1 MKKSV
6 LLVLLSGLLQ
16 CMNEPPLITETQLLW
31 FRAHYQSDI
40 TVKQLLEKES
50 IRLPRSDED
59 RIGQDLTEIPSG
71 VFRNLT
77 NLTSLDIRLANLTD
91 LPQDIFDPL
100 VNLEN
105 LYFLTP
111 QLQRFPAKT
120 FKNLIYLK
128 NLEIRLTNLTHL
140 PQGIFDPLI
149 NLENLYFLTPQLQS
163 LPAKIFKNLTN
174 LKELLFYDENLDALP
189 QNIFQDMVKLEYVNI
204 NAHRLKFFSK
214 EMERLRMLNTLGLYF
229 RLPFILLSRDLGQF
243 SRIKHLRLFGQRLYS
258 LRANLFN
265 ALTELETLWVHHSRI
280 TSIPENVFDQLSNL
294 KKLAIFN
301 NDRLDV
307 LPDDVFNPLRKLEW
321 LSLARNNIS
330 SLNPQIFA
338 ELNLTKLI
346 SIRGNGITDLPNG
359 IFSSF
364 PDLPCIILGEGF
376 EYSAQNL
383 EDWGLNSLG
392 EDFDRN
398 QRFDPSC
405 ADKHPN

>member
-1 MKKSV
+1 MRTAVFQSSIKISI
-6 LLVLLSGLLQ
+6 LLVLLSGLVQ
-16 CMNEPPLITETQLLW
+16 CANEPPLITETQLLW
-31 FRAHYQSDI
+31 FRAHYKSNI
-40 TVKQLLEKES
+40 TVKELLEKES

-77 NLTSLDIRLANLTD
+77 NLTSLDIRLANLTH

-120 FKNLIYLK
+120 
-128 NLEIRLTNLTHL
+128 
-140 PQGIFDPLI
+140 
-149 NLENLYFLTPQLQS
+149 
-163 LPAKIFKNLTN
+163 FKNLTN

-214 EMERLRMLNTLGLYF
+214 EIERLRMLNTLGLYF

-243 SRIKHLRLFGQRLYS
+243 SRIKHLRLFGQGLS
-258 LRANLFN
+258 NLPENIFN
-265 ALTELETLWVHHSRI
+265 ALTKLETLWI
-280 TSIPENVFDQLSNL
+280 YYTGIENIPIGAFDQLANL
-294 KKLAIFN
+294 KSLAIFN
-301 NDRLDV
+301 NVFLDT
-307 LPDDVFNPLRKLEW
+307 LPDNLFDPLRKLEW

-330 SLNPQIFA
+330 SLDPQIFA
-338 ELNLTKLI
+338 ELNLTKLL

-364 PDLPCIILGEGF
+364 PDLACIILGEEF

-405 ADKHPN
+405 AEKHLN